1 MKVKQLLDAIELGK
15 KGYKD
20 FLEWE
25 IAVETPLEIDVNMK
39 NDMLKDGEGWKYC
52 KCHGFNTYM
61 PKEKVFT
68 VNIHY

>member
-1 MKVKQLLDAIELGK
+1 MKVKDLIEAIERGK
-15 KGYKD
+15 EYPD

-25 IAVETPLEIDVNMK
+25 VAVETPLEVDVNMESG
-39 NDMLKDGEGWKYC
+39 MLKDGEGWQYC

-61 PKEKVFT
+61 LKEKVFT